1 VLGFLLKGEN
11 MASIKILKVLLGEVG
26 IPRNDGI
33 PGSALYAVP
42 FQISGVP
49 SSIWVDL
56 FIQNWDHP
64 PRFTSM
70 HRPGIARVIGDR
82 IILDG
87 TTIEE
92 VEKYHQTT
100 LKEVVEFVNKLAEDY
115 EKELRRGGEEREA
128 SEQKHRKNVQDI
140 SKNIKFD

>member
-1 VLGFLLKGEN
+1 
-11 MASIKILKVLLGEVG
+11 MTSIKILKVISGEVG
-26 IPRNDGI
+26 IPRNDGT

-64 PRFTSM
+64 PRFTSR

-92 VEKYHQTT
+92 VEKYHQDT
-100 LKEVVEFVNKLAEDY
+100 LKEVVELVNKLAEDY
-115 EKELRRGGEEREA
+115 EKKLRRREEVREA
-128 SEQKHRKNVQDI
+128 SEQRHRNNIQDI

>member
-1 VLGFLLKGEN
+1 
-11 MASIKILKVLLGEVG
+11 MTSIKILKVIPGEVG
-26 IPRNDGI
+26 IPRNDGT
-33 PGSALYAVP
+33 PGSALYAVS
-42 FQISGVP
+42 FQISDVP

-56 FIQNWDHP
+56 FIKNWDHP
-64 PRFTSM
+64 PRFTSR
-70 HRPGIARVIGDR
+70 HRPGIASVIGDR

-92 VEKYHQTT
+92 VEKYHQAT
-100 LKEVVEFVNKLAEDY
+100 LKEVVELVNKLAENY
-115 EKELRRGGEEREA
+115 EKDLRRREEDGEA